1 VVDEDA
7 PEGGVVGGRASVGR
21 LRTPACVEPCQ
32 AREGA
37 ALRRS
42 GAAPP
47 QACPRTASDVASG
60 ARAQPP
66 RGAAATV
73 ILSTPN
79 LALEKELLEGFSNE
93 LVERII
99 DYHHILLGD
108 DGLWSRLSERCMV
121 RMRSPPLSVEHRNF
135 ELRMVYEE
143 AVS

>member
-1 VVDEDA
+1 
-7 PEGGVVGGRASVGR
+7 
-21 LRTPACVEPCQ
+21 
-32 AREGA
+32 
-37 ALRRS
+37 
-42 GAAPP
+42 
-47 QACPRTASDVASG
+47 VASG

-73 ILSTPN
+73 ILSTPS
-79 LALEKELLEGFSNE
+79 LTFRKELLEGFSNE

-121 RMRSPPLSVEHRNF
+121 RMRSPPLSVEHRNS
-135 ELRMVYEE
+135 ELRRVYEE